1 MVADPTPET
10 ITLDTA
16 ARLRGSGLLRCVD
29 SPAAGT
35 EDTPDIVRNLA
46 AAAVERLVA
55 LRAVPPCKAEL
66 LTRLDD
72 ALANARAVFGEGR
85 AATRFAPLIERAW
98 LSDTEA
104 ELLAIAVTAEQDE
117 TFQRLLVSLTG
128 DRDRDRLEL
137 WMLPLALPGA
147 GAALVGPQSALRR
160 AALVV
165 VAERGAFG
173 RAAVRVEP
181 RVLWALHGDRAPD
194 PALPADTESLTV
206 REPTADSGIEAVLI
220 SGTDRT
226 RRRQRAL
233 QSLAVTRCLT
243 MRDIDSDAA
252 WAAIVRE
259 ATLAGAAILVE
270 IEEHVGP
277 AGRRWIEQADHLRWA
292 LSSERPIDLD
302 RLPRRQWREFAAA
315 EHDPDEAEWEHAL
328 GPDTPHTRRLTAEQ
342 LDRMRRAMAA
352 YDGDFDAAYR
362 RLVSPKLDLLARH
375 VRPHAQWDD
384 LILSAERKSS
394 LLDLV
399 NRYHMAARVYDDWK
413 FAASPSRGLV
423 ALFSGPSGTGK
434 SLAAEV
440 VAGQLGLD
448 LYKLNLSAVVSKYI
462 GETEKNLDEL
472 FDAAGMGNFVLFFDE
487 ADALFAKRGDVG
499 DAHDRYANLETSYL
513 LQRLERYDGIV
524 ILATNYEKNIDHA
537 FMRRIHVRIDFPIP
551 TELERRALWD
561 QHLRSE
567 APMDPDVDLDW
578 LATQF
583 ELSGGAIRNAV
594 IDAAFLAAAEGG
606 AIGMPHLVRG
616 VARELHKLGRLVT
629 SNTFAPWFEALAAE
643 TPSQLPIVVTDAGDD

>member
-1 MVADPTPET
+1 M
-10 ITLDTA
+10 
-16 ARLRGSGLLRCVD
+16 
-29 SPAAGT
+29 
-35 EDTPDIVRNLA
+35 PDIGRDLA
-46 AAAVERLVA
+46 AAVVERLVA
-55 LRAVPPCKAEL
+55 LRAVPPADPGL
-66 LTRLDD
+66 LARLDD
-72 ALANARAVFGEGR
+72 ALASARAAFRERR
-85 AATRFAPLIERAW
+85 AGTSLSALIERAW
-98 LSDTEA
+98 LDDVAA

-128 DRDRDRLEL
+128 SRDRDRFEL
-137 WMLPLALPGA
+137 WMLPLALPGS

-160 AALVV
+160 AALITV
-165 VAERGAFG
+165 EEHGAFG
-173 RAAVRVEP
+173 RAALRVEP
-181 RVLWALHGDRAPD
+181 RVLWALNGDRALD
-194 PALPADTESLTV
+194 PALPVDTELLTV
-206 REPTADSGIEAVLI
+206 REPSADAGIDAVLV

-233 QSLAVTRCLT
+233 QCLAAASCLT
-243 MRDIDSDAA
+243 MREPDSEAA

-259 ATLAGAAILVE
+259 ATLAGAAVLVE
-270 IEEHVGP
+270 IDDHVGA
-277 AGRRWIEQADHLRWA
+277 AGRRWIERADHVRWA
-292 LSSERPIDLD
+292 LASDRPIDLD

-315 EHDPDEAEWEHAL
+315 EHDPDQAEWEHAL
-328 GPDTPHTRRLTAEQ
+328 GPGTPHTRRLTAEQ

-375 VRPHAQWDD
+375 VRPRAQWDD
-384 LILSAERKSS
+384 LVLSTERKSS

-399 NRYHMAARVYDDWK
+399 NRYRTAGRVYDEWK

-448 LYKLNLSAVVSKYI
+448 LYRLNLSSVVSKYI

-487 ADALFAKRGDVG
+487 ADALFAKRGDVS

-524 ILATNYEKNIDHA
+524 ILATNFEKNIDHA

-551 TELERRALWD
+551 TEVERRALWE

-567 APMDPDVDLDW
+567 APIDSDVDLAW
-578 LATQF
+578 LAKQF

-594 IDAAFLAAAEGG
+594 IDAAFLAAADDTS
-606 AIGMPHLVRG
+606 IGMPHLVRG
-616 VARELHKLGRLVT
+616 VARELQKLGRLVT
-629 SNTFAPWFEALAAE
+629 SNSFGPWFDALATE
-643 TPSQLPIVVTDAGDD
+643 TASETSIAVTDAGDH